1 MWDGVGGGV
10 GAKGIDG
17 TRDDGMGIVDDMIQ
31 MQNRQKMKDMFLQ
44 NESAGHLQTFLKDMV
59 SNLAATSGGGRQFAV
74 LLRPLRGLRA
84 QQMPNKGK
92 GAWYRLES
100 QNSF

>member
-1 MWDGVGGGV
+1 MLVFFSRQPVGY
-10 GAKGIDG
+10 A
-17 TRDDGMGIVDDMIQ
+17 
-31 MQNRQKMKDMFLQ
+31 F
-44 NESAGHLQTFLKDMV
+44 TFLKDTT

-92 GAWYRLES
+92 DAWNGLQS
-100 QNSF
+100 QNSLNVVKTTGNILALSPINMHSDF